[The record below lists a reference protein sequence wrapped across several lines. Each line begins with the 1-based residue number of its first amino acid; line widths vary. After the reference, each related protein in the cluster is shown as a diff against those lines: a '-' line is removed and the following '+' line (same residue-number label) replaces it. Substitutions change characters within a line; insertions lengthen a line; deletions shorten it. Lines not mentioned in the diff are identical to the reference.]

1 MSGVDG
7 AATAAYSRLSRSGPT
22 TTSTR
27 FYQGLGA
34 GPDTVLNWVVSTF
47 VLLYYNRILGLDGFL
62 VSLAL
67 GAAVIADA
75 VFDPLLASVGLL
87 GTLVFALVGAVAWL
101 YWQQT
106 KLFTNMNSLV
116 VAFSELVQQQHAP
129 PPPPPMPEAPP
140 DQEDDRASVEEDGQS
155 EKVAAPEVVDGPP
168 GPLDT
173 DTLDAKTKKEL
184 HELLTKRGIPFGKAD
199 SKTVLVSLL
208 KATA

>member
-1 MSGVDG
+1 MES
-7 AATAAYSRLSRSGPT
+7 
-22 TTSTR
+22 
-27 FYQGLGA
+27 
-34 GPDTVLNWVVSTF
+34 
-47 VLLYYNRILGLDGFL
+47 
-62 VSLAL
+62 
-67 GAAVIADA
+67 
-75 VFDPLLASVGLL
+75 FDPLLASVGLL

-129 PPPPPMPEAPP
+129 PPPPPTPEAPP

>member
-1 MSGVDG
+1 MES
-7 AATAAYSRLSRSGPT
+7 
-22 TTSTR
+22 
-27 FYQGLGA
+27 
-34 GPDTVLNWVVSTF
+34 
-47 VLLYYNRILGLDGFL
+47 
-62 VSLAL
+62 
-67 GAAVIADA
+67 
-75 VFDPLLASVGLL
+75 FDPLLASVGLL